1 MGGIRATLANGGSTM
16 AKILIGLIR
25 VYQFLISPLLGSNC
39 RFHPT
44 CSRYMMEAISRFGI
58 IRGTWLGLRRLSHCH
73 PWHEGGTDPVPELKI
88 EKRNG

>member
-1 MGGIRATLANGGSTM
+1 MMG
-16 AKILIGLIR
+16 
-25 VYQFLISPLLGSNC
+25 
-39 RFHPT
+39 
-44 CSRYMMEAISRFGI
+44 AISRFGV